1 MINITTV
8 SAAVT
13 IVTVAVATVVTQKI
27 VQAVSVASQIA
38 YQMQSIVFVIEN

>member
-13 IVTVAVATVVTQKI
+13 IVTVAVASVVT
-27 VQAVSVASQIA
+27 
-38 YQMQSIVFVIEN
+38 